1 MLDCQSFHLPS
12 MSRQK
17 KAEHRSAARATRE
30 IWLAAAGGASLSAQG
45 DDHE

>member
-17 KAEHRSAARATRE
+17 KAEHRSAASTDNGTVRACDT
-30 IWLAAAGGASLSAQG
+30 
-45 DDHE
+45 